1 MGLGYEDSG
10 TLLNIINIGLLAY
23 CAPLEHVGDFELVFL
38 LTCRPAILRGKLP
51 LEREHILHFG
61 IYLGLLSLLGKCPK

>member
-1 MGLGYEDSG
+1 MVVGYEDSG

-38 LTCRPAILRGKLP
+38 LTCRSSGARTYFTFRYLLRLTILTG
-51 LEREHILHFG
+51 
-61 IYLGLLSLLGKCPK
+61 